1 MNFSWIYFICG
12 NFMIELIF
20 LLFDPMVCRESC
32 AIYENFIEEREKKT
46 HSIHINPRFFLFWLK
61 IFMFLT

>member
-1 MNFSWIYFICG
+1 
-12 NFMIELIF
+12 MIELIF